1 MLGHVPDHPVT
12 LGVSME
18 DFATRAERVTR
29 ELDGLRSEAEQEAA
43 AIVADLTR
51 LRFRADQV
59 SRVLRQLHLPIPD
72 RLGVLLDE
80 PAALAPAPK
89 DEPVGQIEVPVT
101 RKPEPEP
108 VQHVTVGLG
117 SRRSAV
123 HPSSTGD
130 TTTGS
135 HGPGTYTTRHGEV
148 RGVPTHPGIEAV
160 PVYLRHVPAAR
171 AGGPIGQRIAT
182 AEFQKR
188 ILDDVLA
195 HPTAI
200 SNEVAERLGMNN
212 PAGRARVAIHMS
224 ALMRAG
230 LIRRTGINRRVPGN
244 NVGKASIEYAPPLL
258 TGTAPVPHIDSG
270 RAEVPPSQAAP
281 AAAPTGA
288 TVSAGDPGRVDG
300 DSRTDPLTAAR
311 DWVVTREPTEQ
322 FTAATLAS
330 AIRPRL
336 VEPITGDGAL
346 LILEGFIRK
355 GWVTEH
361 VHPPRRPDSVRPVR
375 QFSYVPPSGAGRA
388 ADLDHERAKASTGRR
403 GRSNPVAGT
412 GKKQWSTNS
421 RTDAA
426 CHAAQKRWG
435 KDSVVETGGGHIRVK
450 PPGKP
455 AIYVSKSPGVN
466 NPAAELDRLRKAGLV
481 F

>member
-51 LRFRADQV
+51 LKFRADQV
-59 SRVLRQLHLPIPD
+59 ARVLRQLHLPIPD

-258 TGTAPVPHIDSG
+258 TGTAPVLHT
-270 RAEVPPSQAAP
+270 E
-281 AAAPTGA
+281 
-288 TVSAGDPGRVDG
+288 PGRVDG
-300 DSRTDPLTAAR
+300 ASRTAPLTAAR

-426 CHAAQKRWG
+426 CHAAQKQWG

>member
-29 ELDGLRSEAEQEAA
+29 ELDGLRSEAEQEAT

-346 LILEGFIRK
+346 LILE
-355 GWVTEH
+355 
-361 VHPPRRPDSVRPVR
+361 
-375 QFSYVPPSGAGRA
+375 
-388 ADLDHERAKASTGRR
+388 RAKASTGRR